1 MRFMYYLGT
10 LLILF
15 QLVYADERSTLAH
28 MNGLAEMIRTRGGL
42 QSIEFRTLREMLTR

>member
-1 MRFMYYLGT
+1 MYSLGT